1 MTINLDSS
9 ALAQTPSFEI
19 NDPASISAYMSNAFR
34 PNQSIVRGKSLPVAF
49 RHNSLQFGTTT
60 INLVRYGTAA
70 RVEAPPAKEIF
81 LAMFT
86 LAGKARVDQ
95 GDRQFIADSGTFCV
109 LNPNRHLNIELSN
122 DFEQLTIRIADDA
135 VRRSLL
141 QLSHRELKQPLEF
154 APVAYLINGQ
164 AASFARLVKT
174 ICEDMRNPLQG
185 LAHPAV
191 SKHLEEA
198 LVNLLLTE
206 FNHNH
211 SDKLESPLDRLTPYF
226 LKRAQEY
233 IHANLE
239 QPISISEIATASGAS
254 VRSLQN
260 AFKHY
265 LNTTLTLY
273 LRHQRLYKVRHALLS
288 AAANGL
294 SVTDIALAHGF
305 THLSKFSH
313 YYKTLF
319 GESPLQTK
327 TGQR

>member
-1 MTINLDSS
+1 MVDRANAPCRSYYNRVFR
-9 ALAQTPSFEI
+9 TPWWRVMC
-19 NDPASISAYMSNAFR
+19 PA
-34 PNQSIVRGKSLPVAF
+34 
-49 RHNSLQFGTTT
+49 
-60 INLVRYGTAA
+60 
-70 RVEAPPAKEIF
+70 
-81 LAMFT
+81 
-86 LAGKARVDQ
+86 
-95 GDRQFIADSGTFCV
+95 
-109 LNPNRHLNIELSN
+109 PNRTGTE
-122 DFEQLTIRIADDA
+122 
-135 VRRSLL
+135 
-141 QLSHRELKQPLEF
+141 
-154 APVAYLINGQ
+154 
-164 AASFARLVKT
+164 
-174 ICEDMRNPLQG
+174 NPG
-185 LAHPAV
+185 KRDTAHPAV

-239 QPISISEIATASGAS
+239 QTISISEIAVASGAS